1 MKWSVAQ
8 LKKLTVNPYQFSTE
22 FDFSEEAKN
31 VEDILNIDITL
42 VEGTI
47 TRVDDDI
54 FKCQYH
60 LKVMLTLACALTLEP
75 VEYLV
80 DINQEDLIGYA
91 NDENDDVIEITNN
104 TIDLRNIVWD
114 NILVNIPIRVVREDA
129 YKILAKRHIKLD
141 EEIELDEPDE

>member
-8 LKKLTVNPYQFSTE
+8 LKKLTVNPYKFSTE
-22 FDFSEEAKN
+22 FDFSEEAKTI
-31 VEDILNIDITL
+31 EDILNIGITL

-47 TRVDDDI
+47 TREDDDL

-60 LKVMLTLACALTLEP
+60 LMVKLTLTCALTLEP
-75 VEYLV
+75 VEYSM

-91 NDENDDVIEITNN
+91 NQDNDDVIEIINN
-104 TIDLRNIVWD
+104 TVNLRNIIWD

-129 YKILAKRHIKLD
+129 YEILAERHIDLN
-141 EEIELDEPDE
+141 ETIELDDPDE